1 MNFGIQEK
9 ENKLNNF
16 RVYYI
21 SSYDLLEG
29 TSSKEDY
36 LSKWNYW
43 GMFEN
48 DNEHFDNL
56 PDYFKNLEDILN
68 TIEKYTN
75 YTLFTISAVND
86 IHYNSIM
93 LVFKTK

>member
-1 MNFGIQEK
+1 MDSGIQER

-16 RVYYI
+16 RIYYI
-21 SSYDLLEG
+21 SSYDLLEE
-29 TSSKEDY
+29 TSSKADY
-36 LSKWNYW
+36 LRKWNYW
-43 GMFEN
+43 GMFGT

-68 TIEKYTN
+68 TVEKYTK
-75 YTLFTISAVND
+75 YTLFTISAVNSN
-86 IHYNSIM
+86 HWHRLM

>member
-1 MNFGIQEK
+1 MNSGIQEK

-29 TSSKEDY
+29 ACSRADY
-36 LSKWNYW
+36 LRKWNYW
-43 GMFEN
+43 GMFGT
-48 DNEHFDNL
+48 DNEHFEAL

-68 TIEKYTN
+68 TVEKYTN

-86 IHYNSIM
+86 THCHRTM